1 MAYESSPRRIERA
14 RKALARDKGVDPDD
28 LKYIGDQEGAHA
40 GQLGTH
46 LFNIMDPSHP
56 NYKSTVGWPM
66 DRTIETTQGEI
77 MSIWTEV
84 KARGIPYDNYE
95 SDLYIPV
102 TDETTALLRK
112 LGIKFSTFRNRVEGG
127 LWYDIPFAYE
137 PWWEKRQ
144 AKSNPWKAR
153 VRDTYSTLE
162 ELEAYDETYGIVK
175 RLGYRSARR
184 LWDANPMIGGSVYP
198 EDLRVI
204 RRGERLSR
212 TGTHLPPARRNPKR
226 EFEECGCCGEYHPS
240 DFHGDC
246 RDDKNRFNYEQIP
259 GGSIVWEQDERGRWV
274 WSKKE
279 KFEEYVERKMRS
291 NPDPTEFSRET
302 WDRAWL
308 DVVGETE
315 ENYEER
321 HGGGPRGFIL
331 DQIRERAYLI
341 EGGGELPE
349 TGYQR
354 QERERF
360 DRDDGVGTI
369 YCPACRKDVK
379 ADETNETSMADH
391 GRCFDCQKKWTV
403 GELEGEEIRPNPMK
417 LMTKEIERKA
427 RAQYA
432 KGSELE
438 GQMIVAKFF
447 DPQGSWTWYLMNQD
461 PNEPDYLWGIV
472 SGFEVEM
479 GSFSL
484 SELQSVRGRFGLGIE
499 RDLYF
504 HPIPAKEA
512 WDRLLAGEH
521 I

>member
-14 RKALARDKGVDPDD
+14 RWALARNKGVDPDD
-28 LKYIGDQEGAHA
+28 LKYIGDQEGY
-40 GQLGTH
+40 GGKLGTH

-84 KARGIPYDNYE
+84 EARGIPYRNHE

-175 RLGYRSARR
+175 RLGYRSARG
-184 LWDANPMIGGSVYP
+184 LWDANPVIGGSVYP
-198 EDLRVI
+198 EDLRVM
-204 RRGERLSR
+204 RKGERLPR

-246 RDDKNRFNYEQIP
+246 RDDKNRFNYEEIP

-274 WSKKE
+274 YCTKE
-279 KFEEYVERKMRS
+279 KFEEYVG
-291 NPDPTEFSRET
+291 RE
-302 WDRAWL
+302 
-308 DVVGETE
+308 V
-315 ENYEER
+315 
-321 HGGGPRGFIL
+321 
-331 DQIRERAYLI
+331 
-341 EGGGELPE
+341 
-349 TGYQR
+349 
-354 QERERF
+354 
-360 DRDDGVGTI
+360 
-369 YCPACRKDVK
+369 
-379 ADETNETSMADH
+379 
-391 GRCFDCQKKWTV
+391 
-403 GELEGEEIRPNPMK
+403 RPNPMK

-472 SGFEVEM
+472 SGNEVEM